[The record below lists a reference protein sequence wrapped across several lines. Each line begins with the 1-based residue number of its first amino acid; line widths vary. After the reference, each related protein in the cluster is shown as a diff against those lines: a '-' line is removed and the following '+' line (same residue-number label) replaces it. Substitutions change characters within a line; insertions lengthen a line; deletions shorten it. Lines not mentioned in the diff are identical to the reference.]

1 MIINAIF
8 IWKLQHSASVK
19 GCHCGPAG
27 QEAVV
32 LEIVRFTLTT
42 HVSDCKK
49 EDAHSLFII
58 GSLRKDDDTANE
70 NIKWKSVG
78 KRHDLFLAYADIR
91 YLPFTNAIFSWQIGS
106 FFFFL

>member
-70 NIKWKSVG
+70 NIIWKYYY
-78 KRHDLFLAYADIR
+78 FLLQSNLDYPDSLGLDKIVR
-91 YLPFTNAIFSWQIGS
+91 IIDSPDNQEYEY
-106 FFFFL
+106 